1 MHICFEVFVPI
12 PVTVR
17 FLDHDIAFNQQS
29 FQYFFNVKTSVF
41 CIPDTERNVF
51 KIAKRLIPKSAYA
64 SLEEQG
70 IDLSAIDKIID
81 SEGPLGVLL
90 EVEDHKKNEKTVI
103 SIE

>member
-1 MHICFEVFVPI
+1 MPSIKINTYKDGSVEPEVTITI
-12 PVTVR
+12 P
-17 FLDHDIAFNQQS
+17 S
-29 FQYFFNVKTSVF
+29 
-41 CIPDTERNVF
+41 NVF

>member
-1 MHICFEVFVPI
+1 MPSIKINTYKDGDVEPEVTITI
-12 PVTVR
+12 P
-17 FLDHDIAFNQQS
+17 S
-29 FQYFFNVKTSVF
+29 
-41 CIPDTERNVF
+41 NVF

-64 SLEEQG
+64 SLEAQG
-70 IDLSAIDKIID
+70 IDLGAIDEIVD